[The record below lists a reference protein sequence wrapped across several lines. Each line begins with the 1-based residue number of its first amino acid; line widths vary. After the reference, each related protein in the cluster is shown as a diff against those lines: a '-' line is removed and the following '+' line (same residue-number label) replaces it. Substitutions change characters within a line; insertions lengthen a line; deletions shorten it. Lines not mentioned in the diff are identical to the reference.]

1 MLWDGDEDNMKF
13 IYVIA
18 MYDSSSTAQPNTDW
32 ANKMQDMMQGLNF
45 GEVKNT
51 AQSNA
56 SSNSNSNSNSNNNDD
71 NKDDN
76 NDSNDD
82 NSAND
87 DKNDDNNTNNN
98 SNGSS
103 NDNNENQEEKVIMTE
118 EECKEYW
125 KGIKDWDENS
135 IKWGV
140 VDVSSDKDGDFGQ
153 LWSELIE
160 PFHTGPQ
167 DR

>member
-1 MLWDGDEDNMKF
+1 MKMLWDGDEDNMKF

-32 ANKMQDMMQGLNF
+32 ANKMQDMMTSLNF

-51 AQSNA
+51 AQSNGH
-56 SSNSNSNSNSNNNDD
+56 SSSSSSSNNNDD
-71 NKDDN
+71 NKDDDN
-76 NDSNDD
+76 KDDDNSSNDD
-82 NSAND
+82 
-87 DKNDDNNTNNN
+87 KPDDNNTSTN
-98 SNGSS
+98 
-103 NDNNENQEEKVIMTE
+103 NDNKNDNEQQEEKVIMTE
-118 EECKEYW
+118 EETKEYW
-125 KGIKDWDENS
+125 KGIKDWDENT

-140 VDVSSDKDGDFGQ
+140 VDVSSDKDGDFDQ